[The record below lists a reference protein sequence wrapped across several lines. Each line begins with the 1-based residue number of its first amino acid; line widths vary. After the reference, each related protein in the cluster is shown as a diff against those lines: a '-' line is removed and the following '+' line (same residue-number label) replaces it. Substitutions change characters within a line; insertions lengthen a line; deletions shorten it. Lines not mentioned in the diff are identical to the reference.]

1 MVHSAW
7 IRASYAED
15 DHDGHRTV
23 KVGIIAALPRE
34 VSALVKGWEHR
45 RLPNHVH
52 VYSDGHAV
60 VACAGMG
67 EARAALAVQAAL
79 AAMPVTALL
88 SVGLAGACDPAL
100 RVGDVV
106 RAGVVIDAGSG
117 ERFDNSRYK
126 QVVVTTDAIVSVWGK
141 AQMHSLYWAAATDM
155 EAAGVARLA
164 KAHKLEFQAIKAISD
179 ESDFEVDSLTRF
191 ATADGQFREAAFAL
205 YAAVRP
211 AMWSTV
217 MTLARN
223 SGKAIA
229 ALTATLEDELD
240 WYRKTS

>member
-1 MVHSAW
+1 M
-7 IRASYAED
+7 
-15 DHDGHRTV
+15 T
-23 KVGIIAALPRE
+23 VGIIAALPRE

-52 VYSDGHAV
+52 VYSDGRTV

-67 EARAALAVQAAL
+67 EARAALAVEAAL
-79 AAMPVTALL
+79 AAMPVTVLL

-106 RAGVVIDAGSG
+106 RAGVVVDAGSG
-117 ERFDNSRYK
+117 ERFDNLRYK

-141 AQMHSLYWAAATDM
+141 ARLHSLYWAAATDM
-155 EAAGVARLA
+155 EAATVARLA

-179 ESDFEVDSLTRF
+179 ESDFEVDSLSRF

-205 YAAVRP
+205 HAAVRP
-211 AMWSTV
+211 AMWGKV
-217 MTLARN
+217 MALAKN
-223 SGKAIA
+223 SSKAIA
-229 ALTATLEDELD
+229 ALTVALKDELD